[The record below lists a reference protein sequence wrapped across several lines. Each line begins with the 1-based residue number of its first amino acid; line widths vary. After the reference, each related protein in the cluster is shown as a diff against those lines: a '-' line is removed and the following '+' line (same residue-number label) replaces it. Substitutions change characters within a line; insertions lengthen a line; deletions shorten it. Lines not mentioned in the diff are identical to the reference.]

1 MNFAAFHAFDDN
13 TLLIARCCH
22 RVLTVRQT
30 SEAPFFIKTQEKHEA
45 YFRFGKCQTSV
56 FRKGKAQSAH
66 RLRLGCRNFSWVVSI
81 TAVAGVVSFIEKRNN
96 DNTELFATDFGGCP
110 DTLENLYYLS
120 GIGDNY
126 VLQESNINEIIAAD
140 YLYLDSQTGK
150 KIVFEQYVKSQ
161 YNQHF
166 DNEHNND
173 LEYINFD
180 GQEAY
185 YKGSDEYSVFIWD
198 NGDYIFAIS
207 GNLTKTEIAELAKT
221 LKIKNN

>member
-1 MNFAAFHAFDDN
+1 MNEFSLKDI
-13 TLLIARCCH
+13 LG
-22 RVLTVRQT
+22 
-30 SEAPFFIKTQEKHEA
+30 EA
-45 YFRFGKCQTSV
+45 YDMEFSQYDKNMKRIFALENAGPQFS
-56 FRKGKAQSAH
+56 GKA
-66 RLRLGCRNFSWVVSI
+66 RLNRRTACVLAAVIFLAVVSI

-96 DNTELFATDFGGCP
+96 DNTELFTTDFGGCP

-150 KIVFEQYVKSQ
+150 KILFEQYVKSR

-207 GNLTKTEIAELAKT
+207 GNLTKTEIVELAKT
-221 LKIKNN
+221 LKMKNN

>member
-1 MNFAAFHAFDDN
+1 MKRIFALENAGPQF
-13 TLLIARCCH
+13 
-22 RVLTVRQT
+22 
-30 SEAPFFIKTQEKHEA
+30 S
-45 YFRFGKCQTSV
+45 
-56 FRKGKAQSAH
+56 GKA
-66 RLRLGCRNFSWVVSI
+66 RLNRRTACVLAAVIFLAVVSI

-180 GQEAY
+180 GQTAY

-198 NGDYIFAIS
+198 NGDYIFVIS
-207 GNLTKTEIAELAKT
+207 GNLTKTEIVELAKT
-221 LKIKNN
+221 PKMINFVITKRIAEQMYCM

>member
-1 MNFAAFHAFDDN
+1 MPDHSFQERQGSIGVPPASWLAAVIFLA
-13 TLLIARCCH
+13 
-22 RVLTVRQT
+22 
-30 SEAPFFIKTQEKHEA
+30 
-45 YFRFGKCQTSV
+45 
-56 FRKGKAQSAH
+56 
-66 RLRLGCRNFSWVVSI
+66 VVSI

-221 LKIKNN
+221 PKMKK

>member
-1 MNFAAFHAFDDN
+1 MKRIFALEN
-13 TLLIARCCH
+13 ARP
-22 RVLTVRQT
+22 QF
-30 SEAPFFIKTQEKHEA
+30 S
-45 YFRFGKCQTSV
+45 
-56 FRKGKAQSAH
+56 GKA
-66 RLRLGCRNFSWVVSI
+66 RLNRRTACVLAAVIFLAVVSI

-150 KIVFEQYVKSQ
+150 KIVFEQYVKSR
-161 YNQHF
+161 YNHHF

>member
-1 MNFAAFHAFDDN
+1 MNEFSLKDIFG
-13 TLLIARCCH
+13 
-22 RVLTVRQT
+22 
-30 SEAPFFIKTQEKHEA
+30 EA
-45 YFRFGKCQTSV
+45 YDIEFSQYDKPPKHRFSLKH
-56 FRKGKAQSAH
+56 RKNMKRIFALENARPQFSGKA
-66 RLRLGCRNFSWVVSI
+66 RLNRRTACVLAAVIFLAVVSI

-126 VLQESNINEIIAAD
+126 VLQESNINEIIAVD

-150 KIVFEQYVKSQ
+150 KILFEQYVKSR
-161 YNQHF
+161 YNHHF

-221 LKIKNN
+221 LKMKNN